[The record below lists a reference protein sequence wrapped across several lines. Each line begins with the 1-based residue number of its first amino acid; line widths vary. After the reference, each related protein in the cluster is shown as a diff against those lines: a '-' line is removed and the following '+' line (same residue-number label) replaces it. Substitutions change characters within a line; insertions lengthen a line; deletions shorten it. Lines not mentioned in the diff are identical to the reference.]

1 MNKMLSRIYK
11 FFDKIEDKLRSRLS
25 HRPIIYGFI
34 GGIAVVLFWRGV
46 WHFADE
52 IQLNSIWSIIIGA
65 VTLLST
71 GLLASVFIGDQII
84 LSGLRQEKKVSDKT
98 EQEVLSEK
106 DMLEQIQIKMV
117 HIEKMLQEYNEAK
130 RNGKS

>member
-1 MNKMLSRIYK
+1 MLSRIYK

>member
-1 MNKMLSRIYK
+1 MLSGIYK